1 MKTKIVFS
9 VALVAIL
16 ALVFASS
23 AMAAVP
29 QSTIDKIIK
38 DAQDGTIDGTYTAEE
53 IQAALDFIAGNPV
66 LAQYSQTKGVLESF
80 LASLQAPGA
89 KSGSL
94 AFTGAPLLLIL
105 AGGLTLIGGGF
116 ALRRRFA

>member
-1 MKTKIVFS
+1 MKVKIVFT

-23 AMAAVP
+23 AMAVS
-29 QSTIDKIIK
+29 QSTINKIIK
-38 DAQDGTIDGTYTAEE
+38 DAQDGTIDGTYTAAE
-53 IQAALDFIAGNPV
+53 IQAALDFISSDP
-66 LAQYSQTKGVLESF
+66 LATDYSQVKDTLQSF

-89 KSGSL
+89 KSGEL
-94 AFTGAPLLLIL
+94 AFTGAPLLLII

-116 ALRRRFA
+116 ALRRRYT